1 MGNATSTPSGGS
13 RKKTEA
19 GVAAALEKCQSTL
32 AMLDHSIATL
42 AKRESSHWASAAAA
56 RDRGDISTALDFSRR
71 AAQAAADVKSVRAR
85 HQAIERQKTMI
96 EQQQLNMMLTGVLV
110 TTSQV
115 LQNTQTQM
123 AGATDAVDD
132 SNDVYHAIYD
142 EMIEINETIS
152 ATEDEATSEEET
164 ALMAMLNRQMPPP
177 TSPSPGPP
185 IAVPAAAEPVVKLQI
200 EQAPTPP
207 TYTPATPPS
216 QDGTASVNAKA
227 PAVMF

>member
-1 MGNATSTPSGGS
+1 MGNTTSNASGNG
-13 RKKTEA
+13 RQKTEA

-32 AMLDHSIATL
+32 TMLDHSIATL
-42 AKRESSHWASAAAA
+42 AKREASHWASAAAA
-56 RDRGDISTALDFSRR
+56 RDRGDTNTALDFSRR

-115 LQNTQTQM
+115 LQSTQTQM

-152 ATEDEATSEEET
+152 ATEDEATSEEEA
-164 ALMAMLNRQMPPP
+164 ALMAMLDRQMPPP
-177 TSPSPGPP
+177 TSPAPAPLV
-185 IAVPAAAEPVVKLQI
+185 AVPAEEPVAELQI
-200 EQAPTPP
+200 GQAPTPP
-207 TYTPATPPS
+207 TYTPATPPFT
-216 QDGTASVNAKA
+216 DTAVGNAKA